1 MTYDPGTVQTLN
13 TGLDA
18 LDAIGAEDAPGG
30 SLPPDS
36 PVIDPASENLTG
48 IDELEKELAAEPEDP
63 GTDPEG
69 ANNTGG
75 LEADKAGTADDDK
88 KDAAEKDA
96 ASTEDGKKGGK
107 QRLDRDERF
116 QQLRKERDEY
126 KAKVEG
132 KAGETA
138 PKPIDLADLARVL
151 APRTD
156 LSPEEM
162 PPVNFKDMTK
172 MSDEELREWQIE
184 KPQEYAAN
192 QARQTYWEIKVEQL
206 KDGKVNTLQ
215 TKIRSKLDSFQEKH
229 PDFKTKLESGEIRD
243 YLRDNPGDSVFS
255 AYHELSVGSD
265 AKTIDQRIAEAKAE
279 GAKEAEE
286 KLRRDLKAGRSVT
299 PLASTGPGPETNL
312 SRKDPRL
319 QDTKKHGGLEAVM
332 LQRLQERRK
341 RPPA

>member
-48 IDELEKELAAEPEDP
+48 IDELEKALAAEPEDP
-63 GTDPEG
+63 GADPEG
-69 ANNTGG
+69 ANNTEG
-75 LEADKAGTADDDK
+75 LEADKAGTAEG
-88 KDAAEKDA
+88 AEKDA

-126 KAKVEG
+126 KAKADG
-132 KAGETA
+132 KAGETVPTA
-138 PKPIDLADLARVL
+138 FDLAELAKVM

-162 PPVNFKDMTK
+162 PPVNFKDISR
-172 MSDEELREWQIE
+172 MSDDDLREWRE
-184 KPQEYAAN
+184 VSPGEYESN
-192 QARQTYWEIKVEQL
+192 TARQTYWEIKVEQMKERK
-206 KDGKVNTLQ
+206 KDALQ
-215 TKIRSKLDSFQEKH
+215 TKIHSKLESFQEKH